1 MNIPYID
8 LISGANLHGD
18 RESAERMLQLFMSQ
32 LDQEIEDITFAYQN
46 KDFSSMR
53 EKVHS
58 LCGAACYSSTP
69 KLLHTLQNLNSILT
83 SLLDAQMAM
92 KPSDA
97 KLEKSVIALKVA
109 YQDTVN
115 HFQQIANNEVK

>member
-18 RESAERMLQLFMSQ
+18 RESAERMLNLFMSQ
-32 LDQEIEDITFAYQN
+32 LDQEIEDITLAYQN
-46 KDFSSMR
+46 KDLASMR

-69 KLLHTLQNLNSILT
+69 RLLHTLQNINSILA
-83 SLLDAQMAM
+83 SLQDAQTAM

-97 KLEKSVIALKVA
+97 KLEKSVVVLKEV
-109 YQDTVN
+109 YQDTVD
-115 HFQQIANNEVK
+115 HFQQMANSGIK